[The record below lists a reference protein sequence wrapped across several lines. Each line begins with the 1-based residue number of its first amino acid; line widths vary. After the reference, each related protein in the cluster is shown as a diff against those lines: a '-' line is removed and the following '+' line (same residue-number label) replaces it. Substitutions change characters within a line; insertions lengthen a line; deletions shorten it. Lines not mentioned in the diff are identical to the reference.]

1 VSRVLALDVGD
12 VRIGLAISDELEIL
26 ARPLEVLKRVP
37 GPASFRRIAAIVAQE
52 GIHCIV
58 VGLPVREDG
67 AHGKQVASTEAYVR
81 GLASHVDV
89 PIVFWDERNTTGEAR
104 ALLRVGGHQEGRSA
118 VGLDAAAAAVILQ
131 DYLNDQREGSR

>member
-1 VSRVLALDVGD
+1 M
-12 VRIGLAISDELEIL
+12 
-26 ARPLEVLKRVP
+26 
-37 GPASFRRIAAIVAQE
+37 
-52 GIHCIV
+52 
-58 VGLPVREDG
+58 
-67 AHGKQVASTEAYVR
+67 R